1 MRVLALTNGWPT
13 ERFPEYCVFNRRQV
27 DDIRA
32 LGVEVDVAF
41 VNARERGKWA
51 YAERLARIGR
61 EAEPYDL
68 VHCFHGLSL
77 LLAVAGR
84 ARKPL
89 VVSFLNAIDNE
100 YVDLPAWARGP
111 AARLTRRLVSGG
123 GPTRRGVI
131 VKDRLPP
138 ELADNPLARY
148 IPNGIDTGLFR
159 PGDRRAARARLGID
173 PEAVC
178 LLFVSSKDIG
188 RPQKRHDR
196 FESVVAA
203 YRAAHPGTRVEA
215 VTLVSAPEDV
225 VLATYRAVDVHVMT
239 SDFEGSPNSVKEAMA
254 CGLPVVSTDVG
265 NVARMADGLEAC
277 RVLVGFDPAAFVAAI
292 DAVLAAPPAARDAL
306 RAAIVAQGLDAG
318 TAARKV
324 VDLYESVSGQA
335 RG

>member
-13 ERFPEYCVFNRRQV
+13 DRHPEYCVFNRRQV

-51 YAERLARIGR
+51 YAERLPRIGR
-61 EAEPYDL
+61 EAEAYDL

-77 LLAVAGR
+77 LLAVAGGV
-84 ARKPL
+84 RKPL

-111 AARLTRRLVSGG
+111 AVRLTRRLVTPAGAA
-123 GPTRRGVI
+123 RRGVI
-131 VKDRLPP
+131 VKDRLPR
-138 ELADNPLARY
+138 ELAGNPLARY
-148 IPNGIDTGLFR
+148 IPNGIDTGFFR
-159 PGDRRAARARLGID
+159 PGDRRVARARLGID

-178 LLFVSSKDIG
+178 LLFVSSKDL
-188 RPQKRHDR
+188 RRAQKRHDR
-196 FESVVAA
+196 FEAVVAA
-203 YRAAHPGTRVEA
+203 YRAAHPGARVEA
-215 VTLVSAPEDV
+215 VTLVSALEDV
-225 VLATYRAVDVHVMT
+225 VLATYQAVDVHVMT

-265 NVARMADGLEAC
+265 NVGRMTDGLDAC
-277 RVLVGFDPAAFVAAI
+277 RVLDGFDASAFVAAI
-292 DAVLAAPPAARDAL
+292 DTVLAAPPAAREAL
-306 RAAIVAQGLDAG
+306 RDAIGAQGLDAA

-324 VDLYESVSGQA
+324 VDLYVSV
-335 RG
+335 RGAVRG